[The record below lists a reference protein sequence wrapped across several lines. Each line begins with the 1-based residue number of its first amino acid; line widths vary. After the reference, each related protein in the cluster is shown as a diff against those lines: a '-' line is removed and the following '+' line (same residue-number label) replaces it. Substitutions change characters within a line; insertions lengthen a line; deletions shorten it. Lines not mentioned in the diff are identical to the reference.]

1 MKETAALEA
10 HLRNAVEGL
19 AGDGAGQA
27 RFGIAVS
34 GGPDSMALLFL
45 AVRAFPGRV
54 EAATVDHG
62 LRPESAAEARMV
74 AAWCAAHGIAHAVLH
89 PAAPRTGNLHDW
101 ARAKRYARLEAWR
114 EERGL
119 DWIFT
124 AHHADDQLETML
136 MRLNR
141 GAGVSGL
148 AGIRPRA
155 GHVLRP
161 LLAVRKARL
170 QALADIEALPHV
182 QDPSNADP
190 RFDRSVLRSALAD
203 ADWLDPQAAVR
214 SASALAEVEQAL
226 QWTVDR
232 LAARHLRR
240 EGEGWR
246 LDRTDFPRELQRR
259 LLLTMW
265 ALATGSARP
274 PRGDSVD
281 RAIAMAAM
289 GKKASLG
296 GWLLVGGSGWSLLPA
311 PPRR

>member
-1 MKETAALEA
+1 MDDSQLHADGLLLRPFEDADAAA
-10 HLRNAVEGL
+10 FAV
-19 AGDGAGQA
+19 
-27 RFGIAVS
+27 
-34 GGPDSMALLFL
+34 
-45 AVRAFPGRV
+45 AVR
-54 EAATVDHG
+54 
-62 LRPESAAEARMV
+62 ESAE
-74 AAWCAAHGIAHAVLH
+74 G
-89 PAAPRTGNLHDW
+89 
-101 ARAKRYARLEAWR
+101 
-114 EERGL
+114 
-119 DWIFT
+119 
-124 AHHADDQLETML
+124 
-136 MRLNR
+136 MRR
-141 GAGVSGL
+141 WMPWS
-148 AGIRPRA
+148 
-155 GHVLRP
+155 
-161 LLAVRKARL
+161 
-170 QALADIEALPHV
+170 
-182 QDPSNADP
+182 
-190 RFDRSVLRSALAD
+190 SVDYR
-203 ADWLDPQAAVR
+203 
-214 SASALAEVEQAL
+214 VEQAL